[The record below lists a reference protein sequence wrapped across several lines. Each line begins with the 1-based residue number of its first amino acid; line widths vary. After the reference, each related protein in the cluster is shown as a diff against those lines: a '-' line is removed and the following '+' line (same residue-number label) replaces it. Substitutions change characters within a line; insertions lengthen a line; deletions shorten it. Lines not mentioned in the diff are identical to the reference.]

1 MRPPF
6 CDSLKDALNDRIILL
21 VAIFAI
27 LSMIPGMVV
36 EAKTGWMEGVAIL
49 GALFVGVLI
58 AAWNDHAKDRKFV
71 ELQH

>member
-1 MRPPF
+1 
-6 CDSLKDALNDRIILL
+6 
-21 VAIFAI
+21 
-27 LSMIPGMVV
+27 MVV

-58 AAWNDHAKDRKFV
+58 SAWNDHAKDRKFV

>member
-6 CDSLKDALNDRIILL
+6 CDSLKDSLNDRIILL

-58 AAWNDHAKDRKFV
+58 AAWNDHAKDKKFV